1 MASVDISQRALLDE
15 ALKKSALIWLCLE
28 GRSHGRWH
36 AWLDGHVYLLTGPG
50 EQPDPGLV
58 EGSVVRIVVR
68 SKADGQHLV
77 TVDADTSRL
86 RPLDADWSAAT
97 AELAKLRLNLSD
109 PAAAPTRWAAP
120 EFALYRLTPRVPL
133 VAAPGQLPDDSRR
146 RAPLPTPAT
155 TARPAPHVLH
165 RRGGSGRPLS

>member
-1 MASVDISQRALLDE
+1 VAYDETSQRALLDE
-15 ALKKSALIWLCLE
+15 ALKKSALVWLSLD

-36 AWLDGHVYLLTGPG
+36 AWLDGQVYLLTGPG

-68 SKADGQHLV
+68 SKDDGQHLV
-77 TVDADTSRL
+77 TADADTSQL
-86 RPLDADWSAAT
+86 RPSDDDWNAAT

-109 PAAAPTRWAAP
+109 PAGAPTRWADP
-120 EFALYRLTPRVPL
+120 QFTLYRLTPKLPL

-146 RAPLPTPAT
+146 RAPVPTPAT
-155 TARPAPHVLH
+155 TARPAPRVLH